1 MHSGIG
7 TTSPAPRH
15 KTSPIDPTGH
25 NQPTV
30 QSDVPIRWTWPIGC
44 LPVDVIFNFS
54 RYEELRQSVLQLV
67 RENLDPDLL
76 QEEAQDLFES
86 WWAADASSGQWNEEV
101 KQRLW
106 TTLWQEFGR
115 HSDQR

>member
-1 MHSGIG
+1 M
-7 TTSPAPRH
+7 
-15 KTSPIDPTGH
+15 
-25 NQPTV
+25 
-30 QSDVPIRWTWPIGC
+30 
-44 LPVDVIFNFS
+44 DVIFNFS

-106 TTLWQEFGR
+106 TSLWQEFGR
-115 HSDQR
+115 HSDPGQGRQSEGAASNTTTASA